1 MILKHIRKVEQ
12 NIGLN
17 KLVVYKNLKSEI
29 QPDLEE
35 TPTQKNNNCL
45 RCKNYITI
53 FSSVTEIRNITFFCI

>member
-35 TPTQKNNNCL
+35 TPTQKNNCL